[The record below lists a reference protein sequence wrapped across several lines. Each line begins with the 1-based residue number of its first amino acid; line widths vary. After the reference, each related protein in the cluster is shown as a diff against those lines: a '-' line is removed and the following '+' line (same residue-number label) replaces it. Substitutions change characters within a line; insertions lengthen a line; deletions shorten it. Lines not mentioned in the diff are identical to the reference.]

1 MTFKTLVSRLRD
13 CGFSAP
19 EHEAAELVRVIGKKD
34 RAWCLINRDEPLP
47 TDIEAALS
55 QRESG
60 IPLQYILGEAWFY
73 GYSFAVS
80 SNCLIPQ
87 PDTEHLVARALYYI
101 KDGNRVVDLCTG
113 SGCIALSILKE
124 TSNVTAVAV
133 DISADAL
140 DIARKN
146 AERHG
151 VSDRIEFIEADLLRC
166 DMASFISDADIILSN
181 PPYINTDV
189 IPTLSK
195 EVQNEPTIALDGGA
209 DGMDFY
215 RHFINVIP
223 PLMKPSAKLLFE
235 IGYDQGEKIS
245 ALCADKGLKCQL
257 HKDFGGNF
265 RVAEI
270 SL

>member
-1 MTFKTLVSRLRD
+1 MTYHTLVSRLRN
-13 CGFSAP
+13 CGSAAP
-19 EHEAAELVRVIGKKD
+19 DHEASELVRLIDKKD
-34 RAWCLINRDEPLP
+34 KTWCLLNSSVPLSD
-47 TDIEAALS
+47 DIEAALAK
-55 QRESG
+55 RESG

-87 PDTEHLVARALYYI
+87 PDTEHLVAHALAYVRE
-101 KDGNRVVDLCTG
+101 GNRIVDLCTG
-113 SGCIALSILKE
+113 SGCIAISILKE
-124 TSNVTAVAV
+124 TAKVTAVAA

-151 VSDRIEFIEADLLRC
+151 VTDRIEFIETDLLHC
-166 DMASFISDADIILSN
+166 PMAPLLSDADIILSN

-189 IPTLSK
+189 IPTLSI
-195 EVQNEPTIALDGGA
+195 EVQNEPAIALDGGS

-223 PLMKPSAKLLFE
+223 PVMKPTAKIFFE

-245 ALCADKGLKCQL
+245 ALCADKGLKCRL

>member
-1 MTFKTLVSRLRD
+1 MTFKSLVSRLRD
-13 CGFSAP
+13 CGSSAP
-19 EHEAAELVRVIGKKD
+19 EHEAAELIRVICGKD
-34 RAWCLINRDEPLP
+34 RAWCLLNHDTPLSDNIEP
-47 TDIEAALS
+47 ALA

-73 GYSFAVS
+73 GYQFAVS

-87 PDTEHLVARALYYI
+87 PDTEHLVALALTYI
-101 KDGNRVVDLCTG
+101 KEGNRAVDLCTG
-113 SGCIALSILKE
+113 SGCIAISILKE
-124 TSNVTAVAV
+124 TLNVTAVAV

-151 VSDRIEFIEADLLRC
+151 VSDRIEFIEADLMKC
-166 DMASFISDADIILSN
+166 DMASFISDTDIILSN

-195 EVQNEPTIALDGGA
+195 EVQNEPAIALDGGA

-223 PLMKPSAKLLFE
+223 PLMKRDAKILFE

-245 ALCADKGLKCQL
+245 ALCADKGLKCRL
-257 HKDFGGNF
+257 HRDFGGNF